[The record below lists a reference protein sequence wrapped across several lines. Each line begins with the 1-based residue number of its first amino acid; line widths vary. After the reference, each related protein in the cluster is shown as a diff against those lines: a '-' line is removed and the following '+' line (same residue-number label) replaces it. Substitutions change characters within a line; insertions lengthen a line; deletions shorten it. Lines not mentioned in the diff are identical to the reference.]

1 MHAMLDTKIL
11 KLSPSSSVERP
22 MSPLAVRK
30 ADEGITTRASQGYD
44 CNFKN
49 PTDIYVNRN
58 KEDDQD
64 LSHSQDDEG
73 K

>member
-1 MHAMLDTKIL
+1 
-11 KLSPSSSVERP
+11 

-44 CNFKN
+44 CNSKN
-49 PTDIYVNRN
+49 PKDIYVNRN
-58 KEDDQD
+58 KQDDHNKQD